1 MSPINGTPA
10 YWKKFMKG
18 VMVMIKQLG
27 ILTFFLNLSFADL
40 WWNELTS
47 IISKINAIEISCK

>member
-1 MSPINGTPA
+1 MSPIKGTPA
-10 YWKKFMKG
+10 YWKKFMEG

-47 IISKINAIEISCK
+47 IMSKINAIENSCK